1 MKTSVIIADGT
12 FPCAT
17 APLQGPYEETIRM
30 AAQIGYDAVQLT
42 LNRPSE
48 VDPSRIL
55 NLAAHYGVKVSALA
69 TGRGYTV
76 DGLSLGCGEEGGRK
90 RAVERMKAHVDLA
103 KKLGGARVIIGA
115 IRGWTKDAPSRAE
128 YFDSFHRSIRE
139 LTDYAESRGIV
150 LILEANDHLETDAY
164 IRIRETADYIRS
176 VNSPSLKL
184 QLDTMHMLYE
194 GEEIYHQILE
204 CKDLIYQVDI
214 SGEERSCPDGNRF
227 DYPLLIQALKE
238 IGYERYL
245 AFEYRPEPP
254 KKAAET
260 GYEYIRSL
268 IGAPQFSHTD
278 SISL

>member
-17 APLQGPYEETIRM
+17 APLQGSYEETMRM

-48 VDPSRIL
+48 VEPSEIL
-55 NLAAHYGVKVSALA
+55 KLAAHYGVKVSAIA

-76 DGLSLGCGEEGGRK
+76 DGLSLGCGGEEGR
-90 RAVERMKAHVDLA
+90 RQAVKRMKEHVDLA

-115 IRGWTKDAPSRAE
+115 IRGWTSDAPTKKDYYERL
-128 YFDSFHRSIRE
+128 HKSIDE
-139 LTDYAESRGIV
+139 LVAYAESKGIV
-150 LILEANDHLETDAY
+150 VILEANDHFETDAY
-164 IRIRETADYIRS
+164 ISIEETAGYIRG

-184 QLDTMHMLYE
+184 QLDTMHMKHE
-194 GEEIYHQILE
+194 DEEIYHQIL
-204 CKDLIYQVDI
+204 KYGDLIYQVDI
-214 SGEERSCPDGNRF
+214 SGEDRSCPDGAEF
-227 DYPLLIQALKE
+227 DYPLLIQALEE

-254 KKAAET
+254 RNAAEE
-260 GYEYIRSL
+260 GYRYIRSL
-268 IGAPQFSHTD
+268 IGCK
-278 SISL
+278 